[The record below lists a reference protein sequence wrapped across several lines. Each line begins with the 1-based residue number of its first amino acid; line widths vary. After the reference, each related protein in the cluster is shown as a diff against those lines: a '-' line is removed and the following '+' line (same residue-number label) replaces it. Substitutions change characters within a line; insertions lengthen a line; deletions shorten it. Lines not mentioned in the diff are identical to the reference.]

1 MKKSKILF
9 PTWNGKFE
17 LKITETENKI
27 GENVS
32 HLEITEVVLVHYS
45 IANNDY
51 QFDIKFLHVIVPNR
65 SFGQLLYI
73 LSRNFTFLKT
83 FNSEISYIEV

>member
-1 MKKSKILF
+1 MKLPGITTKSKI
-9 PTWNGKFE
+9 
-17 LKITETENKI
+17 TEKKI

>member
-1 MKKSKILF
+1 MKLPGITTKSKI
-9 PTWNGKFE
+9 TD
-17 LKITETENKI
+17 NKT

-45 IANNDY
+45 IANKDY
-51 QFDIKFLHVIVPNR
+51 QFDITFLHVIVPNR

>member
-1 MKKSKILF
+1 MKLPGITTKSKI
-9 PTWNGKFE
+9 
-17 LKITETENKI
+17 TENKI

-51 QFDIKFLHVIVPNR
+51 HFDIKFLHVIVPNR
-65 SFGQLLYI
+65 SFGKLLYI